1 MFLHVTPF
9 SKDILKRYMDTDII
23 VFPIYYVV
31 SVLVHYSGTDDSGS
45 TFKTVTVYFELTD
58 VNDNTP
64 AFSAATLSASVAD
77 KSPQGNITSA

>member
-1 MFLHVTPF
+1 
-9 SKDILKRYMDTDII
+9 MDTDII